1 MYAKTHEWTKTE
13 GLFLNAV
20 IKSILNGRY
29 DFIRKMTRA
38 EILQLKVKLPA
49 VVQMDGTYRPDWA
62 FMDAYMSRM
71 LQISEANL
79 ATLRQ
84 ADGNKHT
91 IDITKWKRFHLY
103 DEGLFEI
110 DMGTKLDRVKM
121 TQTNPEINF
130 VGRANTNN
138 GITARVDRLEELEP
152 YDAGNIT
159 LSGADRLIKKYVLPE
174 FKGNYKKTELPADRF
189 NARVYSEKI
198 KPFEQSN
205 IALAFPSLPFGD
217 KDLSLIHI

>member
-1 MYAKTHEWTKTE
+1 
-13 GLFLNAV
+13 
-20 IKSILNGRY
+20 
-29 DFIRKMTRA
+29 
-38 EILQLKVKLPA
+38 
-49 VVQMDGTYRPDWA
+49 MDGTYRPDWA

-110 DMGTKLDRVKM
+110 DMGTNIDRVQM
-121 TQTNPEINF
+121 TQTTP
-130 VGRANTNN
+130 
-138 GITARVDRLEELEP
+138 DRLEELEP

-159 LSGADRLIKKYVLPE
+159 LSLGGDLGSCFIQP
-174 FKGNYKKTELPADRF
+174 DRF
-189 NARVYSEKI
+189 YTSQNVVVLIPKW
-198 KPFEQSN
+198 KMPFEVKQF
-205 IALAFPSLPFGD
+205 IATMIFRES
-217 KDLSLIHI
+217 KS